1 MGILTAYSYA
11 QHEVRTISVDGE
23 PWFVAADVCAVLEHS
38 NPSMA
43 VAGLDDDERGLR
55 SVETPGGA
63 QQLVCVS
70 EAGLYSL
77 IMRSRKP
84 EAKAF
89 KRWVTHDVLPAIR
102 RTGRYGSDVEML
114 AALPSSKL
122 LALAAQ
128 AAERA
133 EAAEERARELE
144 APAGAWKDLSAAEGD
159 FTVSD
164 AAKLLRRAG
173 IVTGPRRLY
182 SWLADNG
189 WAFRRGGRW
198 QAMQTA
204 VNAGW
209 LVERVTSGYFD
220 EKTGER
226 HQGDPQIRVT
236 PKGLERLRAVMGERA
251 LAVVPS

>member
-1 MGILTAYSYA
+1 MLAVFTYNDSEIRARVV
-11 QHEVRTISVDGE
+11 EGE
-23 PWFVAADVCAVLEHS
+23 PWFVAADVARVLQLGNVHS
-38 NPSMA
+38 SLA
-43 VAGLDDDERGLR
+43 LLDEDERGIH
-55 SVETPGGA
+55 SVETPSA
-63 QQLVCVS
+63 HQDMAVVS

-77 IMRSRKP
+77 ILRSRKP

-144 APAGAWKDLSAAEGD
+144 VPAGAWRDLSAADGD

-164 AAKLLRRAG
+164 AAKLLARAG
-173 IVTGPRRLY
+173 IATGPRRLY
-182 SWLADNG
+182 TWLADNG

-198 QAMQTA
+198 QAMQAA